1 MASSTMALSSPSL
14 AGKAIKLGPTAS
26 EILGE
31 GRVTMRKTAGK
42 PKNVSSGSPWYGP
55 DRVKYLGPFS
65 GEAPSYLTGEF
76 PGDYGWDTAG
86 LSADPET
93 FSKNRELEVIHCRWA
108 MLGALGC
115 VFPELL
121 ARNGVKFGEAV
132 WFKAGS
138 QIFSEGG
145 LDYLG
150 NPSLVHAQSILAI
163 WACQV
168 ILMGAVEGYRI
179 AGGPLGE
186 VVDPLYPGGS
196 FDPLGLAD
204 DPEAFAELKVK
215 EIKNGRLAMFS
226 MFGFFVQAIVTGKGP
241 LENLADHL
249 ADPVNNNAWS
259 FATNFVP
266 GKCGRDTKCMAT
278 TGVDG
283 IRLQSTIT
291 LLLITYKMAST
302 SMALSSPSLA
312 GKAIKLGPTASEIL
326 SEGRVTM
333 RKTAGKPK
341 NVSSGSPW
349 YGPDRVKYLGPFS
362 GEAPSYLTG
371 EFPGDYGWDTAG
383 LSADPETFS
392 KNREL
397 EVIHC
402 RWAMLGALGC
412 VFPELLARNG
422 VKFGEAVWFKAGSQI
437 FSEGGLDYLGNP
449 SLVHAQSILAI
460 WACQVILM
468 GAVEGY
474 RIAGGPLGEVVD
486 PLYPGGS
493 FDPLGLADDPEA
505 FAELKVKEIKNG
517 RLAMFSM
524 FGFFVQAIVTGK
536 GPLENLADH
545 LADPVNNNAWSFA
558 TNFVPGK

>member
-1 MASSTMALSSPSL
+1 MTTTTMSISSSTF
-14 AGKAIKLGPTAS
+14 AGKAVKNAAPSALF
-26 EILGE
+26 GE
-31 GRVTMRKTAGK
+31 ARVSMRKTAAK
-42 PKNVSSGSPWYGP
+42 AKQVSSGSPWYGA
-55 DRVKYLGPFS
+55 DRVLYLGPLS
-65 GEAPSYLTGEF
+65 GEPPSYLTGEF

-93 FSKNRELEVIHCRWA
+93 FAKNRELEVIHSRWA

-121 ARNGVKFGEAV
+121 ARNGVNFGEAV

-168 ILMGAVEGYRI
+168 VLMGAVEGYRV

-186 VVDPLYPGGS
+186 IVDPLYPGGS

-215 EIKNGRLAMFS
+215 ELKNGRLAMFS

-249 ADPVNNNAWS
+249 ADPVNNNAWA

-266 GKCGRDTKCMAT
+266 GN
-278 TGVDG
+278 
-283 IRLQSTIT
+283 
-291 LLLITYKMAST
+291 KMT
-302 SMALSSPSLA
+302 
-312 GKAIKLGPTASEIL
+312 
-326 SEGRVTM
+326 
-333 RKTAGKPK
+333 
-341 NVSSGSPW
+341 
-349 YGPDRVKYLGPFS
+349 
-362 GEAPSYLTG
+362 
-371 EFPGDYGWDTAG
+371 
-383 LSADPETFS
+383 
-392 KNREL
+392 
-397 EVIHC
+397 
-402 RWAMLGALGC
+402 
-412 VFPELLARNG
+412 
-422 VKFGEAVWFKAGSQI
+422 GSQI

-460 WACQVILM
+460 WACQVVLM

-474 RIAGGPLGEVVD
+474 RVAGGPLGEIVD

-505 FAELKVKEIKNG
+505 FAELKVKELKNG

-545 LADPVNNNAWSFA
+545 LADPVNNNAWAFA

>member
-1 MASSTMALSSPSL
+1 MAAATMALSSPSFAGQAVKL
-14 AGKAIKLGPTAS
+14 APSAS
-26 EILGE
+26 EISGN
-31 GRVTMRKTAGK
+31 GRITMRKAVAK
-42 PKNVSSGSPWYGP
+42 SAPSSSPWYGP

-65 GEAPSYLTGEF
+65 GESPSYLTGEF

-93 FSKNRELEVIHCRWA
+93 FAKNRELEVIHCRWA

-168 ILMGAVEGYRI
+168 VLMGAVEGYRI

-196 FDPLGLAD
+196 FDPLGLAE

-249 ADPVNNNAWS
+249 ADPVNNNAWA

-266 GKCGRDTKCMAT
+266 G
-278 TGVDG
+278 
-283 IRLQSTIT
+283 
-291 LLLITYKMAST
+291 
-302 SMALSSPSLA
+302 
-312 GKAIKLGPTASEIL
+312 
-326 SEGRVTM
+326 
-333 RKTAGKPK
+333 
-341 NVSSGSPW
+341 N
-349 YGPDRVKYLGPFS
+349 
-362 GEAPSYLTG
+362 
-371 EFPGDYGWDTAG
+371 
-383 LSADPETFS
+383 
-392 KNREL
+392 
-397 EVIHC
+397 
-402 RWAMLGALGC
+402 
-412 VFPELLARNG
+412 
-422 VKFGEAVWFKAGSQI
+422 KAGSQI
-437 FSEGGLDYLGNP
+437 FSEGGLDYLGKP

-460 WACQVILM
+460 WACQVVLM

-493 FDPLGLADDPEA
+493 FDPLGLAEDPEA

-545 LADPVNNNAWSFA
+545 LADPVNNNAWAFA